1 MVNIE
6 CGEYVENGRGA
17 STGVDYHRG
26 VNSLPL
32 VQCCTPL
39 AGSTLS
45 DAEASEL
52 ERLFKALADRHR
64 LRILNIL
71 LAADGQAVC
80 VCEFQPSLGIAQ
92 PTVSHHLK
100 QLVEAGLLE
109 REKRG
114 TFAYYSLTPGSL
126 DRIGDLLATPDPALS
141 R

>member
-1 MVNIE
+1 M
-6 CGEYVENGRGA
+6 
-17 STGVDYHRG
+17 T
-26 VNSLPL
+26 SLPL

-64 LRILNIL
+64 IRILNIL
-71 LAADGQAVC
+71 LAADGEAVC
-80 VCEFQPSLGIAQ
+80 VCEFQPVLGISQ

-114 TFAYYSLTPGSL
+114 TFAYYSLAPGSL
-126 DRIGDLLATPDPALS
+126 GRIGDLLTKPDLALS